1 MRIYLLP
8 LGARILVGVICNFQQ
23 VRSPAPPLVALVGL
37 LGILVGEQAIP
48 VGKQLLSGA
57 PFPSA
62 CARSQAIDHLFGE
75 LPGRHG
81 AKAAA
86 IPGDNESKPS

>member
-1 MRIYLLP
+1 MRIYLLS
-8 LGARILVGVICNFQQ
+8 LGAGILVGVIHSLLQ
-23 VRSPAPPLVALVGL
+23 VRSPAPALVGL
-37 LGILVGEQAIP
+37 LDILVGEQAIP
-48 VGKQLLSGA
+48 DGKQLLLGV
-57 PFPSA
+57 PFLSA

-75 LPGRHG
+75 LPGRDG